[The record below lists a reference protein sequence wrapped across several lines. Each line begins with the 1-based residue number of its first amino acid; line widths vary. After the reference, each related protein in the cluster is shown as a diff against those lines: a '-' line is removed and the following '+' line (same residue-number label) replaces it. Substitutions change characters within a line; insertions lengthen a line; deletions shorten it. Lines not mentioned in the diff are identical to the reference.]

1 MAKLALETGKS
12 NKILR
17 TESRAVSDFSDPDLR
32 KLIAEMEETLRLT
45 ENAAG
50 LAAPQVG
57 KNLRLFVIIPELPA
71 KGARLPDGQ
80 ESAPG
85 KKAPTVFINAEI
97 VKKSQKELRLAEGC
111 LSLPG
116 LFGIVKRAKWVK
128 VQAQDELGKKF
139 KLKAEGFLSQLIQ
152 HEIDHLNGKLYV
164 DRAEKMFK
172 IEDDKIKEL

>member
-80 ESAPG
+80 ESVPG
-85 KKAPTVFINAEI
+85 KKAPARLFAI
-97 VKKSQKELRLAEGC
+97 LRNLPEKGPRLPEG
-111 LSLPG
+111 
-116 LFGIVKRAKWVK
+116 
-128 VQAQDELGKKF
+128 Q
-139 KLKAEGFLSQLIQ
+139 
-152 HEIDHLNGKLYV
+152 
-164 DRAEKMFK
+164 
-172 IEDDKIKEL
+172 